1 MLACSHVQ
9 LPNAVQK
16 LEIILSTRLGD
27 SRLNFPL
34 RKYRY
39 VICFE
44 NVYDSCHQTN
54 TDVLL
59 ELYFVHL
66 PFCFELTHAILP
78 LI

>member
-16 LEIILSTRLGD
+16 LEIISSTRLGD

-54 TDVLL
+54 TDVWL
-59 ELYFVHL
+59 ELYFAHL
-66 PFCFELTHAILP
+66 FRADACYSTFDLK
-78 LI
+78 

>member
-16 LEIILSTRLGD
+16 LEIISSTRLGD

-54 TDVLL
+54 TDVWL
-59 ELYFVHL
+59 ELYLTGYVSKYVTL
-66 PFCFELTHAILP
+66 PQHGTY
-78 LI
+78 